1 MFLAGLACVASH
13 APLQLHSEQNSMCT
27 LLRVRCHL
35 MQCQQTPPER
45 ARLKFETLL
54 GYELQCSYSSVCFL
68 RNNSLFTENEDYS
81 YSFTVIPRHMFK
93 LDCFRIFVTPMK
105 PYQCGFLNNDNI
117 HQHVNKNGGN
127 LTNSTQQRAAGN
139 QWLLREG
146 KMVFS
151 RDELANWFPNPK
163 QSSLN
168 I

>member
-1 MFLAGLACVASH
+1 MLH
-13 APLQLHSEQNSMCT
+13 HTAPLQLHSERNSMCT
-27 LLRVRCHL
+27 LHRVCCHF

-45 ARLKFETLL
+45 ARLRFETLL
-54 GYELQCSYSSVCFL
+54 GYELQCCYSSVCFL

-81 YSFTVIPRHMFK
+81 YFLTIIPRHMFR
-93 LDCFRIFVTPMK
+93 LNCFRIFVTPMK
-105 PYQCGFLNNDNI
+105 PYQYSFLNNDNTK
-117 HQHVNKNGGN
+117 QHVNENGGN
-127 LTNSTQQRAAGN
+127 LTNSTQQRAVGN

-146 KMVFS
+146 EMVFS